1 MKVQHASYPRRK
13 RQMDTT
19 NDHSEPYPDIARE
32 VVRISEIVL
41 EVCDARFIEESR
53 NKEFEE
59 FVIKSGKKL
68 MYVLNKADL
77 VDMEEVA
84 SKIELHDL
92 RPHFFISCKT
102 HYGISNLRDMI
113 KMEVKRLDSK
123 YKRAHIGVIGYPN
136 MGKSSVIN
144 LLVGRPVAKTAAEAG
159 FTKGIQKIRLA
170 KDILIIDTPGVIPE
184 KETGKEKRNLVKH
197 TQMNVRTWD
206 KVKDPDTVVFNLMKK
221 YPGVFERFYGTDCAG
236 DLEILIETLG
246 KKMHFIK
253 RGGVVDIDRTARLI
267 LRDWQDGRIKA

>member
-1 MKVQHASYPRRK
+1 MNLRHSSYRMK

-19 NDHSEPYPDIARE
+19 NDHSVPYPDIAMQ

-41 EVCDARFIEESR
+41 EICDARFIKESR

-84 SKIELHDL
+84 SKIELQDL
-92 RPHFFISCKT
+92 QPHFFISCKT

-113 KMEVKRLDSK
+113 KMEVKRLDRK

-144 LLVGRPVAKTAAEAG
+144 LLVGKPVAKTAAEAG
-159 FTKGIQKIRLA
+159 FTKGMQKIRLA

-184 KETGKEKRNLVKH
+184 KETGKEKRNLAKH
-197 TQMNVRTWD
+197 TQMNVRMWD
-206 KVKDPDTVVFNLMKK
+206 KVKDPDTIVFGLMKK
-221 YPGVFERFYGTDCAG
+221 YPGVFERFYGIDCIG

-253 RGGVVDIDRTARLI
+253 KGGVIDIDRTARLI
-267 LRDWQDGRIKA
+267 LRDWQDGRIKI

>member
-1 MKVQHASYPRRK
+1 MNAQHSSYPRMK

-19 NDHSEPYPDIARE
+19 NDHSEPYPDIAME

-41 EVCDARFIEESR
+41 EICDARFIKESR

-92 RPHFFISCKT
+92 QPHFFISCKT

-113 KMEVKRLDSK
+113 KMEVKRLDRK

-144 LLVGRPVAKTAAEAG
+144 LLVGRPVAKIAAEAG
-159 FTKGIQKIRLA
+159 FTKGLQKIRLA

-184 KETGKEKRNLVKH
+184 KETGQEKRNLVKH
-197 TQMNVRTWD
+197 TQMNVRMWD

-221 YPGVFERFYGTDCAG
+221 YPDVFERFYGIDCIG

-253 RGGVVDIDRTARLI
+253 KGGLIDIDRTARLI
-267 LRDWQDGRIKA
+267 LRDWQDGRIKP